1 MIQIFTDGACI
12 GNPGPGGWA
21 AIVVEGGSERE
32 LHGREADTTNN
43 RMEMT
48 AVINGLDAVPES
60 SEVTVVSDST
70 YVINTMTRNWKRRA
84 NTDLWD
90 RMDAEVDKRN
100 VKWRW
105 VRGHSGHP
113 MNERADALA
122 NGEARNGTG

>member
-21 AIVVEGGSERE
+21 AIIVEGGSERA
-32 LHGREADTTNN
+32 LHVREEHTTNN
-43 RMEMT
+43 RMEIT
-48 AVINGLDAVPES
+48 AVIKGLDAVPDS

-70 YVINTMTRNWKRRA
+70 YVVNTMTRDWKRNA

-90 RMDAEVDKRN
+90 KLDAEVDKRR

-105 VRGHSGHP
+105 VRGHAGHP
-113 MNERADALA
+113 MNEKADALA
-122 NGEARNGTG
+122 NGEARNGT